1 MENKLSLYES
11 QEQEWQKKQNDI
23 EQLKLG
29 NLDEIRFQLQKNNDE
44 IMESIKKKYEEKIK
58 ILENNLDV
66 LSVEFEQSQN
76 TILELN
82 EQVRQWKIKYTKIQ
96 VNQK

>member
-1 MENKLSLYES
+1 
-11 QEQEWQKKQNDI
+11 
-23 EQLKLG
+23 
-29 NLDEIRFQLQKNNDE
+29 
-44 IMESIKKKYEEKIK
+44 MESIKKKYEEKIK